1 MWGASGG
8 LGSPEKAPDPA
19 QVQESLPEQRTSK
32 FTMPRQNYRYPG
44 LNLCLSQYLPILPLS
59 PPPPHEMA
67 PLCKARTLKLSVLS
81 ASHLLSRSTKSCVSP
96 TCSIS
101 RRDPE
106 SDHLSPPPVPLLS
119 PKPRYCSSG
128 SLQEPPH
135 WSALATLHPLFT
147 RSGWRD
153 LVKI

>member
-1 MWGASGG
+1 MGAPKRRQTQPS
-8 LGSPEKAPDPA
+8 
-19 QVQESLPEQRTSK
+19 VQERLPEQRTSK
-32 FTMPRQNYRYPG
+32 FTVPRQNDRYPG

-59 PPPPHEMA
+59 PPSPHEMA

-81 ASHLLSRSTKSCVSP
+81 ASHLLFRSTKSCVSP

-106 SDHLSPPPVPLLS
+106 SDHFSPPPVPLLS
-119 PKPRYCSSG
+119 PQPHYCSSG
-128 SLQEPPH
+128 SLQGPPH
-135 WSALATLHPLFT
+135 WSALSTLHPLFT